1 MKNKL
6 MKLKVALLLC
16 LSSSLSYSQIVINTD
31 IANAGGD
38 FSVVTL
44 KSGALAPTTAVV
56 DFFWFSSGDFSA
68 ISSWKSASDWTSSSL
83 YSNKLGS
90 LMMGAGYSSIGPAA
104 GLFSG
109 PVEPGAVSASA
120 VGKFIAAA
128 ITSGSELGVFR
139 GTQLVPSNTPAPSP
153 ATPVAYLLADVN
165 SGGVMVGSF
174 SILPNVTVMGDVPLE
189 NVEAYALI
197 PEPSSAS
204 LLALGVAGLVALR
217 VRRKS

>member
-31 IANAGGD
+31 IANASGE

-44 KSGALAPTTAVV
+44 KSGSLAPTTAVV
-56 DFFWFSSGDFSA
+56 DFFWFGSGDFST
-68 ISSWKSASDWTSSSL
+68 ISGWKSASDWTSSSL

-90 LMMGAGYSSIGPAA
+90 LTMGAGYNGT

-109 PVEPGAVSASA
+109 PVRPGAVSASA
-120 VGKFIAAA
+120 IGKFLAAA

-139 GTQLVPSNTPAPSP
+139 GTQTVPTNTPAPSP
-153 ATPVAYLLADVN
+153 ATPVNYYLADVN

-174 SILPNVTVMGDVPLE
+174 SILPNVTVMGDVTLP

-217 VRRKS
+217 ARRKS

>member
-6 MKLKVALLLC
+6 MKLKLALLLC

-31 IANAGGD
+31 IANAAGD
-38 FSVVTL
+38 YSVVTL
-44 KSGALAPTTAVV
+44 KSGSLVSTTAVV
-56 DFFWFSSGDFSA
+56 DFFWFSSGDFST

-90 LMMGAGYSSIGPAA
+90 LSMGNGYSSIGPAA

-120 VGKFIAAA
+120 IGKFLAAA

-139 GTQLVPSNTPAPSP
+139 GTQTVPSNTPTPSP
-153 ATPVAYLLADVN
+153 ATPVNYYLADVN

-174 SILPNVTVMGDVPLE
+174 SILPNVTVMGDVPLQ

-204 LLALGVAGLVALR
+204 LLALGVAGSVALR
-217 VRRKS
+217 ARRKS

>member
-31 IANAGGD
+31 IANAAGD

-44 KSGALAPTTAVV
+44 KNGSLAPTTAVV

-68 ISSWKSASDWTSSSL
+68 ISGWKSASDWTSSSL

-90 LMMGAGYSSIGPAA
+90 LMMGDGYGPAA

-217 VRRKS
+217 ARRKS

>member
-31 IANAGGD
+31 IANASSE

-44 KSGALAPTTAVV
+44 KSGSLAPTTAVV
-56 DFFWFSSGDFSA
+56 DFFWFGSGDFST
-68 ISSWKSASDWTSSSL
+68 ISGWKSASDWTSSSL

-90 LMMGAGYSSIGPAA
+90 LTMGAGYNGT

-109 PVEPGAVSASA
+109 PVRPGEVSASA
-120 VGKFIAAA
+120 IGKFLAAA

-139 GTQLVPSNTPAPSP
+139 GTQTVPTNTPAPSP
-153 ATPVAYLLADVN
+153 ATPVNYYLADVN

-174 SILPNVTVMGDVPLE
+174 SILPNVTVMGDVSLE

-197 PEPSSAS
+197 PEPTSAS
-204 LLALGVAGLVALR
+204 LLAIGVAGLVALR
-217 VRRKS
+217 ARRKS

>member
-6 MKLKVALLLC
+6 MKLKLALLLC

-31 IANAGGD
+31 IANAAGD

-44 KSGALAPTTAVV
+44 KSGSLVSTTAVV
-56 DFFWFSSGDFSA
+56 DFFWFSSGDFST

-90 LMMGAGYSSIGPAA
+90 LSMGNGYSSIGPAA

-139 GTQLVPSNTPAPSP
+139 GTELVPNNTPAPSP
-153 ATPVAYLLADVN
+153 ATPVNYYLADVN

-174 SILPNVTVMGDVPLE
+174 SVLPEVTVLGDVTLQ

-217 VRRKS
+217 ARRKS

>member
-31 IANAGGD
+31 IANAAGD

-44 KSGALAPTTAVV
+44 KNGSLAPTTAVV

-68 ISSWKSASDWTSSSL
+68 ISGWKSASDWTSSSL

-90 LMMGAGYSSIGPAA
+90 LMMGDGYGPAA

-109 PVEPGAVSASA
+109 PVEPGVVSASA

-217 VRRKS
+217 ARRKS

>member
-31 IANAGGD
+31 IANASGE

-44 KSGALAPTTAVV
+44 KSGSLAPTTAVV
-56 DFFWFSSGDFSA
+56 DFFWFGSGDFST
-68 ISSWKSASDWTSSSL
+68 ISGWKSASDWTSSSL

-90 LMMGAGYSSIGPAA
+90 LTMGAGYSGT

-120 VGKFIAAA
+120 IGKFLAAA

-139 GTQLVPSNTPAPSP
+139 GTQTVPSNTPAPSP
-153 ATPVAYLLADVN
+153 ATPVNYYLADVN

-217 VRRKS
+217 IRRKS